1 MTKNKL
7 SNFEHAR
14 KIKSPARNYDK
25 FQALNLKIKTL
36 ESGIKNSEELYK
48 KLIMTS
54 NDAIFIVDKEGTI
67 IFNSEK
73 AIGLFGYEKGQNMY
87 GINLTDLVIK
97 SEKQR
102 IFDDIK
108 RVFKEGFIGNLQ
120 YTFLKS
126 NNKKFTG
133 LVNAAKIK
141 GTFETPFAFIMTLKD
156 ITKQK
161 EMDIKEELYKLIFNK
176 VNDGIVLHTVENK
189 KVGKFFDANEI
200 ACKMVGYEKEELLN
214 KTPFDLY
221 AKISKKE
228 INSLIEKFNTE
239 ETVKFETQIQRKDK
253 TKFICE
259 VNSQIIQYK
268 NKPAVLSI
276 VRDITEKKSIEKEV
290 HNNLIVIKKI
300 LDGIIN
306 AMEKLVE
313 RKDRYTVGHQRRTA
327 ELSKFIAKKMGFSEK
342 EIEGIYIAALIHDI
356 GKIFISGKI
365 LNKIGKLTKR
375 EYEII
380 KRHPEEG
387 YDILKTIYFPWPIAE
402 IIYQHHERINGSG
415 YPKKLKGNQILTQ
428 AKIIGIAD
436 VIEAMTFERP
446 YRKGLGI
453 NKALEEIEKNKGILY
468 DKKISELC
476 INIFKT
482 GEFRF

>member
-1 MTKNKL
+1 MTQKKL
-7 SNFEHAR
+7 TNFEHSR
-14 KIKSPARNYDK
+14 KIKAPARNYDK

-36 ESGIKNSEELYK
+36 ENGLKNSEELYK
-48 KLIMTS
+48 KFIMTT
-54 NDAIFIVDKEGTI
+54 NDVIFIVDKEGTI

-73 AIGLFGYEKGQNMY
+73 AMELFGCEKGQNMN
-87 GINLTDLVIK
+87 GVKLTELVIQ
-97 SEKQR
+97 SDKQK
-102 IFDDIK
+102 IYDDIK

-141 GTFETPFAFIMTLKD
+141 GAFGTPFSFIMTLRD

-161 EMDIKEELYKLIFNK
+161 EINQKEELYKLIFNK
-176 VNDGIVLHTVENK
+176 INDGIILHTIENK

-200 ACKMVGYEKEELLN
+200 ACKMVGYEKEELLS

-221 AKISKKE
+221 AKINKKE
-228 INSLIEKFNTE
+228 INLLVNRFTTEKTIR
-239 ETVKFETQIQRKDK
+239 FETQIQRKDK
-253 TKFICE
+253 TRFICE

-268 NKPAVLSI
+268 DKPAVLSI
-276 VRDITEKKSIEKEV
+276 VRDITEKKSIEKEIN
-290 HNNLIVIKKI
+290 NNLVVIKKI

-313 RKDRYTVGHQRRTA
+313 RKDKYTVGHQRRTA

-365 LNKIGKLTKR
+365 LNKIGKLTKS

-387 YDILKTIYFPWPIAE
+387 YDILKTIYFPWPIAS
-402 IIYQHHERINGSG
+402 I
-415 YPKKLKGNQILTQ
+415 
-428 AKIIGIAD
+428 
-436 VIEAMTFERP
+436 
-446 YRKGLGI
+446 
-453 NKALEEIEKNKGILY
+453 
-468 DKKISELC
+468 
-476 INIFKT
+476 
-482 GEFRF
+482 

>member
-1 MTKNKL
+1 MTQKKL
-7 SNFEHAR
+7 TNFEHSR
-14 KIKSPARNYDK
+14 KIKAPARNYDK

-36 ESGIKNSEELYK
+36 ENGLKNSEELYK
-48 KLIMTS
+48 KLIMTL

-73 AIGLFGYEKGQNMY
+73 TIELFGYEKGQNMN
-87 GINLTDLVIK
+87 GVKLTELVIQ
-97 SEKQR
+97 SDKQK
-102 IFDDIK
+102 IYDDIK

-141 GTFETPFAFIMTLKD
+141 ATFGNPFTFIMTLRD

-161 EMDIKEELYKLIFNK
+161 EINQKDELYKLIFNK
-176 VNDGIVLHTVENK
+176 VNDGIILHTIENK

-221 AKISKKE
+221 ARINKNE
-228 INSLIEKFNTE
+228 INLLVNKFNTE
-239 ETVKFETQIQRKDK
+239 KTVKFETQIRRKDK
-253 TKFICE
+253 TRFICE

-268 NKPAVLSI
+268 DKPAVLSI
-276 VRDITEKKSIEKEV
+276 VRDITEKKSIEKEIN
-290 HNNLIVIKKI
+290 NNLIVIKKI

-365 LNKIGKLTKR
+365 LNKIGKLTKS

-415 YPKKLKGNQILTQ
+415 YPRKLKDKQILTQ

-453 NKALEEIEKNKGILY
+453 NKAIEEIEKNKGILY
-468 DKKISELC
+468 DKKISDLC
-476 INIFKT
+476 ISIFKT

>member
-1 MTKNKL
+1 MTQKKL
-7 SNFEHAR
+7 TNFEHSR
-14 KIKSPARNYDK
+14 KIKAPARNYDK

-36 ESGIKNSEELYK
+36 ENGLKNSEELYK
-48 KLIMTS
+48 KFIMTT
-54 NDAIFIVDKEGTI
+54 NDVIFIVDKEGTI

-73 AIGLFGYEKGQNMY
+73 AMESFGCEKGQNMN
-87 GINLTDLVIK
+87 GVKLTELVIQ
-97 SEKQR
+97 SDKQK
-102 IFDDIK
+102 IYDDIK
-108 RVFKEGFIGNLQ
+108 RIFKEGFIGNLQ

-141 GTFETPFAFIMTLKD
+141 GAFAAPCTFIMTLKD
-156 ITKQK
+156 ITRQK
-161 EMDIKEELYKLIFNK
+161 EINQKEELYKLIFNK
-176 VNDGIVLHTVENK
+176 VNDGIVFHTIEDEK
-189 KVGKFFDANEI
+189 AGKFIDANEV
-200 ACKMVGYEKEELLN
+200 ACKMVGYEKDELLK
-214 KTPFDLY
+214 KTPFELY
-221 AKISKKE
+221 TKMSKKKLYSI
-228 INSLIEKFNTE
+228 INNLNTE
-239 ETVKFETQIQRKDK
+239 KTAKFETQIQRKDK

-259 VNSQIIQYK
+259 INAQLFQYK
-268 NKPAVLSI
+268 DKPAVLSI
-276 VRDITEKKSIEKEV
+276 VRDVTEKKSIEKEIN
-290 HNNLIVIKKI
+290 NNLVVIKKI

-365 LNKIGKLTKR
+365 LNKIGKLTKS

-415 YPKKLKGNQILTQ
+415 YPRKLKDKQILTQ

-453 NKALEEIEKNKGILY
+453 NKAIEEIEKNKGILY
-468 DKKISELC
+468 DKKISDLC
-476 INIFKT
+476 ISIFKT